1 MKKYLVEFETATL
14 YDSVKVEARS
24 RSHAKQLVKAHYNG
38 FAVVTG
44 VQPCKVRKPVNSLI
58 LALTGCIISVSFCI
72 AAAHLYINGLGF

>member
-58 LALTGCIISVSFCI
+58 LALTGSGIVTTFVMY
-72 AAAHLYINGLGF
+72 ATHLYINGLGW

>member
-1 MKKYLVEFETATL
+1 MKKYLVEFETEKL

-44 VQPCKVRKPVNSLI
+44 VQPCKATKPIRTLFS
-58 LALTGCIISVSFCI
+58 ALTGCGIVTAFVMY
-72 AAAHLYINGLGF
+72 ATHLYINGLGW